1 MYVNVNEA
9 EEKLYE
15 MIQLLVDG
23 KEESI
28 IIVKNGKP
36 VAKISP
42 ISNKN
47 PKRIG
52 VAKKEM
58 SGFDISME
66 DFDSI
71 PIDDFG
77 IWRTSLHR

>member
-15 MIQLLVDG
+15 LIQLLVDG

-42 ISNKN
+42 ISSKN

-52 VAKKEM
+52 AAKKEM

-66 DFDSI
+66 DFDSL

-77 IWRTSLHR
+77 I